1 MASPAVEDSIA
12 DARGQCGQLAWPIA
26 TGAEQ
31 LDLALEVSLI
41 CLEKVIYMEK
51 EASSL
56 RRYNAEGRLLLDPGD
71 LDGPPK
77 KSVYQSHRAQLFQH
91 RASGRAELSK
101 SGAPGATRQ
110 KLSTEATPDAY
121 AENRS
126 AARAGRLLLVGW
138 GSGPI
143 PQPSK
148 AASPSSSR
156 NRLVS

>member
-71 LDGPPK
+71 LDGPPR
-77 KSVYQSHRAQLFQH
+77 SQCTNRIERNFSNIVRQAVRNCQRAARRAQLD
-91 RASGRAELSK
+91 RTLDG
-101 SGAPGATRQ
+101 GDP
-110 KLSTEATPDAY
+110 
-121 AENRS
+121 
-126 AARAGRLLLVGW
+126 
-138 GSGPI
+138 
-143 PQPSK
+143 
-148 AASPSSSR
+148 
-156 NRLVS
+156 